1 MARSSSGKPSVVLIL
16 LCIAVLHCHAQQIS
30 RLKRG
35 DLLFHVAPSHNAI
48 TRVTPGMIDHVA
60 VYLGHSQVIQAVSR
74 GVVVTPLDSL
84 RRQAGHYLVG
94 RVRNLDRNASLTNAR
109 TFLGRHYDYLYL
121 PDNADIYCSEL
132 VQKSFVDNHGQPIF
146 TTIPMSFHDDTG
158 QITDFWIKFYA
169 KYNMSVP
176 EGQPGTNPGEMSRHP
191 SVKILGQLKK

>member
-1 MARSSSGKPSVVLIL
+1 
-16 LCIAVLHCHAQQIS
+16 
-30 RLKRG
+30 
-35 DLLFHVAPSHNAI
+35 
-48 TRVTPGMIDHVA
+48 MIDHVA

-94 RVRNLDRNASLTNAR
+94 RVRNLARKASLTNAR

-121 PDNADIYCSEL
+121 PDNSDIYCSEL

-169 KYNMSVP
+169 K
-176 EGQPGTNPGEMSRHP
+176 
-191 SVKILGQLKK
+191 